1 MGIAERKARER
12 VHRRN
17 AIVAAAE
24 DVIFKHGFSVATM
37 AQVAKAAEL
46 SKGTLYLYFKSKE
59 ELYRAIILRGFVI
72 LKKMLREAIKE
83 GNSGYEKVIIVGKT
97 YVEFSEKYPNY
108 FTNILDYENDTFQP
122 AAAEAESLQAL
133 EEGNAV
139 ITILVKAI
147 KEGVK
152 DGSITEQGNPFDTA
166 FVLWSQFTGVLQVM
180 KRKINIIE
188 HYFSLTKEDLLSTH
202 WRMIERMLK

>member
-17 AIVAAAE
+17 AIVDAAE

-59 ELYRAIILRGFVI
+59 ELYRAIILRGFII
-72 LKKMLREAIKE
+72 LKKMLREATKE
-83 GNSGYEKVIIVGKT
+83 GNSGYDKVIIVGKT
-97 YVEFSEKYPNY
+97 YVEFAEKYPNY
-108 FTNILDYENDTFQP
+108 FTTILDYQNDTFNLD
-122 AAAEAESLQAL
+122 AAEAESLQAL

-147 KEGVK
+147 REGAK
-152 DGSITEQGNPFDTA
+152 DGSITQQGNPFETA
-166 FVLWSQFTGVLQVM
+166 FVLWSQFTGVLQVI
-180 KRKINIIE
+180 KRKANIIE
-188 HYFSLTKEDLLSTH
+188 HYFSLTKEDLLTTH
-202 WRMIERMLK
+202 WKMLEKMLK

>member
-12 VHRRN
+12 LHRRN
-17 AIVAAAE
+17 AIVDAAE
-24 DVIFKHGFSVATM
+24 DVIFKYGFSVATM

-46 SKGTLYLYFKSKE
+46 SKGTLYLYFRSKE

-72 LKKMLREAIKE
+72 LKKMLREATKE
-83 GNSGYEKVIIVGKT
+83 GDSGYDKVIIVGKT

-108 FTNILDYENDTFQP
+108 FTTILDYQNDTFNL
-122 AAAEAESLQAL
+122 ASAESESLQAL
-133 EEGNAV
+133 EEGNVV

-147 KEGVK
+147 REGVK
-152 DGSITEQGNPFDTA
+152 DGSITEQGNPFETA
-166 FVLWSQFTGVLQVM
+166 FVLWSQFTGVLQVV

-188 HYFSLTKEDLLSTH
+188 HYFSLTKEDLLTTH
-202 WRMIERMLK
+202 WRMVERMLK